1 MGRITRSA
9 RMRPCALRLSVC
21 NNDPE
26 TTVFAHAPS
35 IDSGMGYKSPDWWGA
50 YACSTCHDLID
61 GRRSHPMISQL
72 NVREGLLRGIFE
84 TQSIMHEEGL
94 LKLDN

>member
-1 MGRITRSA
+1 
-9 RMRPCALRLSVC
+9 MRPCALRLSVC

-50 YACSTCHDLID
+50 YACSECHTLID
-61 GRRSHPMISQL
+61 TLRGDWSD
-72 NVREGLLRGIFE
+72 EWLRGIFE
-84 TQSIMHEEGL
+84 TQKHLIEMGL
-94 LKLDN
+94 IQVP